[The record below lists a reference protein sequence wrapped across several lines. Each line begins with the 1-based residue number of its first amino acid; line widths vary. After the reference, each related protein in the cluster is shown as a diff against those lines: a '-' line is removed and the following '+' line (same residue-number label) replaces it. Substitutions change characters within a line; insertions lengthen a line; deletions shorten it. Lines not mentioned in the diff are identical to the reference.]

1 MGLLENILGGI
12 HLHKIFF
19 PPTNNK
25 FSLPLIY
32 AEKYVETIKQNNKI
46 YHEIYTLYIL
56 FIEKLGQVSD
66 EQVCTIDIILRKIRQ
81 SQTPFGGVLGLGKM
95 DNTQLQPI
103 KHFPLIISSLI
114 MTCFQM
120 ICLENSV
127 RSYGDIEFQILQ
139 DITRTNPYVLM

>member
-1 MGLLENILGGI
+1 MRVLAKILGGI

-25 FSLPLIY
+25 FSLPFIY

-46 YHEIYTLYIL
+46 YHEIYILYIL
-56 FIEKLGQVSD
+56 FIEKWGQVSD
-66 EQVCTIDIILRKIRQ
+66 EHMCTIDIILRKNRQ
-81 SQTPFGGVLGLGKM
+81 PQTPFGGVLGFGKM
-95 DNTQLQPI
+95 DHTQLQPI
-103 KHFPLIISSLI
+103 KHFPLIIYSMM

-120 ICLENSV
+120 VCLEHSV

-139 DITRTNPYVLM
+139 DITRTNPYFLM